1 MRSHTDSFICELPLR
16 LAGDDERVLAVRFDT
31 ARQAYNACLSES
43 LRRLDLLRQSRA
55 YQDARSLPKGKKGT
69 EAWKVR
75 AAAFRRAEEQAGFR
89 EYDLHAWAAEHIAH
103 QWLGEHLDINTV
115 QKIATRAFRAVREY
129 SFGKKGRPRFKGP
142 NQLDSVEGK
151 TNQSGIRWREDAV
164 EWLGLRLRAVI
175 DPFDP
180 VVAHGLRSRVKYVRL
195 VRRRLNGRVRYWMQL
210 VCEGKPYQKPE
221 NTVGAG
227 RVGIDPGPRAFG
239 LAGEDW
245 GAQVDLAT
253 PLKGDRAQVRRL
265 QRRVDRQRR
274 ANNPANY
281 LPDGRVRPGPKR
293 WKVSRKQ
300 RQAEKQ
306 LAEAQRR
313 AAAHRHCLHGQL
325 ANAILRVG
333 DDIRVEKNSYRSFQ
347 RRFGRSVGLAGPAG
361 FVSVLTRK
369 AANAGAQARQ
379 LPARLRLSQ
388 VCHGCGCIEKKPLSQ
403 RVHECA
409 CGVGPVQRDVY
420 SAWLACM
427 AVPDSNESAERRPE
441 PGEGWRL
448 DAGQARRSWPGA
460 EPRLPAASSPMSV
473 PEFCSWAREVARGSP
488 RAARLPPEHS
498 RRVDGTERLA
508 GEVGAMADEARN
520 VVGSVHIRFPAGVA
534 DSRESERVGRVATR
548 TPAL

>member
-379 LPARLRLSQ
+379 LLARLRLSQ

-420 SAWLACM
+420 SAWLACR
-427 AVPDSNESAERRPE
+427 AIPDLAGSPDPPGSAE
-441 PGEGWRL
+441 WRL
-448 DAGQARRSWPGA
+448 DADQARAAWSGA
-460 EPRLPAASSPMSV
+460 EPRLPAASSPVSV
-473 PEFCSWAREVARGSP
+473 QEFAAWARQVARGGP
-488 RAARLPPEHS
+488 RVARLPEG
-498 RRVDGTERLA
+498 GTERLA
-508 GEVGAMADEARN
+508 GEAGAMADEARN
-520 VVGSVHIRFPAGVA
+520 AVGVDHVRACSDMAGG
-534 DSRESERVGRVATR
+534 RESGRVGRVATR
-548 TPAL
+548 TPRL